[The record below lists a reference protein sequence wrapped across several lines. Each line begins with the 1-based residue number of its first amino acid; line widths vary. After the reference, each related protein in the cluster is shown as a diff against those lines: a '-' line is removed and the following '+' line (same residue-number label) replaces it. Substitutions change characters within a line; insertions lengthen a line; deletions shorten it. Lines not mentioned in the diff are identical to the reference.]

1 MVGSCDSSYDA
12 WKGDPESA
20 VVAFRR
26 SAIEQKNNV
35 ILLFKQSATIIPTFL
50 KNANMF

>member
-26 SAIEQKNNV
+26 SAIEQKTTS
-35 ILLFKQSATIIPTFL
+35 FYFFEQSATIIPTFL